1 MASISSAPSGSGISP
16 HLLGI
21 MLVITTPNGPQFVFN
36 YPQTAYAASSRQAKS
51 ATSAS
56 TSLASGRRH
65 KKRDGDGS
73 PLPYSIPS
81 SPALDAMPA
90 PSSRLYRFDSPDT
103 SPSSSGYNSSASYST
118 SSSGSENDNV
128 GYLSSTGS
136 EEIGV
141 SDDDDADIDNS
152 LDLERDGVEVA
163 VGNGLRSR
171 QWRSS
176 SRPGSSGLSQIL
188 ALGPGGDVLP
198 GVRAGLSHQ
207 ARHSHRR
214 SRRRRKQVAG
224 GGFLPLPRHRSRT
237 PIDHSSTGRRTQLSN
252 SLVLEDPPGRES
264 ALTPEPLQ
272 SLGSPSQL
280 HRRGLSPSAAGAS
293 SPRLSALST
302 MDTSTI
308 TSSLKLDE
316 ITGSL
321 RASNVAPSPRSV
333 SKSRDPISRRR
344 SLDSSHSNH
353 HHHHQQHHHHDRRR
367 KSNTENV
374 VQTII
379 GSDDDERSGNAAQ
392 DRHSSSSIYQQP
404 WEKSFGYDSEF
415 LAALLCPKRSMCDTK
430 FEFTVGDLAFL
441 GLPMH
446 IRQDGR
452 WKRNAGDRVRKLRSG
467 PGGSAS
473 VSGTIKSMTT
483 ESDRFDGV
491 FGYEDEGDYADEEYF
506 DDDMEAESSTNALE
520 RSFLSLTLESSQI
533 SGQHSEAIFEG
544 MKEDR
549 QREEM
554 NRTISTVGDER
565 NSLANNIN
573 NMFHAFQTQSA
584 NLAAA
589 ASDSHNEVSN
599 DRSTNETSDTIP
611 SDDQGDRSSSVE
623 PSSINASRAPS
634 VVQSPLLED
643 ILQQPRKQSV
653 SNEALSPMNM
663 FHVVFAMN
671 PPELE
676 YNARIDEMYDYVAS
690 PLAKCLRY
698 EQHKSNYVWKQ
709 AQMMIRL
716 RERAAMNGTTQE
728 ELWAQT
734 LTHSS
739 LALALAQVYL
749 AISTS
754 SIANV
759 VINGSTRLFQIP
771 IQMHSATLPSILE
784 PVTVPGFYLT
794 TEDYSDRL
802 GANGEDRQNGQAGMP
817 FLEHALL
824 LLDAADKIINE
835 LQTDPRSP
843 FARFIRSVSPTETL
857 LKVAASSELSL
868 HDVESY
874 ARHLIYWR
882 RARIIIPVH
891 RRGIYIVAP
900 TAPLLWSVTLFLDRY
915 SSLTLSSLHSHSK
928 LFAKEFP
935 SLPSLPRMLEEI
947 SSQEPRPYGNII
959 PSHNMR
965 EKYLDALAWLL
976 RLGYLAQLRTFIW
989 LRISKDIKKSVAHD
1003 NRLRNA
1009 RESSQNGDLVDD
1021 NNGYR
1026 YDNLLSDIDAKS
1038 QSQRDDVESPM
1049 NQASAEENQLEDT
1062 IILEPDRATVLERTW
1077 MDKIVA
1083 GQNESIVELFW
1094 RVAKYMN
1101 GKVAFEDVPGKEGIE
1116 RREVRNL
1123 LASVNEHIIISRHW

>member
-36 YPQTAYAASSRQAKS
+36 YPQTAYAASSRQVKS

-118 SSSGSENDNV
+118 SSGSENDDV
-128 GYLSSTGS
+128 GYLSSTES

-141 SDDDDADIDNS
+141 SDGDDADIDNS
-152 LDLERDGVEVA
+152 LDLERDVVEVA
-163 VGNGLRSR
+163 DGNGLRSH
-171 QWRSS
+171 QWRLSS

-188 ALGPGGDVLP
+188 ALGPGAAVLP

-207 ARHSHRR
+207 ARHGHRR

-224 GGFLPLPRHRSRT
+224 GGFLPPPRHRSRT
-237 PIDHSSTGRRTQLSN
+237 PIDRSSTGLRTQLSN
-252 SLVLEDPPGRES
+252 SLVLDEPSGRES
-264 ALTPEPLQ
+264 ALTPDPLQ

-280 HRRGLSPSAAGAS
+280 QRRGLSPSAAGVL

-308 TSSLKLDE
+308 TGSLKLDD

-321 RASNVAPSPRSV
+321 RASNVAQSPRSV

-374 VQTII
+374 VQNII
-379 GSDDDERSGNAAQ
+379 GSDDDEPSGNAAH
-392 DRHSSSSIYQQP
+392 DRHPSSSIYQQP

-473 VSGTIKSMTT
+473 ASGTIMSVTS

-491 FGYEDEGDYADEEYF
+491 FGYEDEGDYADEEYG

-533 SGQHSEAIFEG
+533 SGQHSETTFES

-554 NRTISTVGDER
+554 SRTMSTVGDGR
-565 NSLANNIN
+565 NSVANNIN

-589 ASDSHNEVSN
+589 ASDSHNEMSN

-623 PSSINASRAPS
+623 PSSINVSRAPS
-634 VVQSPLLED
+634 VVQSPLLEGMP
-643 ILQQPRKQSV
+643 QHPRKQPS
-653 SNEALSPMNM
+653 SNDANSPMNM

-690 PLAKCLRY
+690 PLAECLRY

-739 LALALAQVYL
+739 LALALAQVFL

-771 IQMHSATLPSILE
+771 VQMHSATLPSILE

-802 GANGEDRQNGQAGMP
+802 GTNGEDRQNGQVGMP

-835 LQTDPRSP
+835 LQTDPRTP

-900 TAPLLWSVTLFLDRY
+900 TTPLSC
-915 SSLTLSSLHSHSK
+915 LHSHSK
-928 LFAKEFP
+928 LFAKAFP

-1009 RESSQNGDLVDD
+1009 LESSQNGDIVDD
-1021 NNGYR
+1021 NSGYR
-1026 YDNLLSDIDAKS
+1026 YATLLSDNDAKS
-1038 QSQRDDVESPM
+1038 LSQKVDVESSL
-1049 NQASAEENQLEDT
+1049 NQAFAEENELEDT
-1062 IILEPDRATVLERTW
+1062 IILEPDRATVLERKW

-1083 GQNESIVELFW
+1083 GQNEGIVELFW

-1116 RREVRNL
+1116 RRDVRNL